1 MYFNFDQKVPNIS
14 NGKNNHYR
22 KATSAITETFYSIR
36 RSQRDNEAN
45 GSFHNNSTD
54 LHSNWEKN
62 TSKSSLGTAAHKT
75 PTSSDSSGDFSETSS
90 DIHKTIQYYNGNL
103 LLPIYSMENKI
114 LSPVEVINVL
124 FNIGSSVSSELVCSQ
139 LPLHVEHNR
148 TFIVDLGSLKCQ
160 DDVKCDDVGSWKNQS
175 YNKFLLT
182 KQKNDWV
189 LVDKK
194 IVGEFPENEIVSIKR
209 HYFTLQGDEN
219 NEDFKRRIDTVISKF

>member
-1 MYFNFDQKVPNIS
+1 MQSPKSFIQFV
-14 NGKNNHYR
+14 
-22 KATSAITETFYSIR
+22 
-36 RSQRDNEAN
+36 EAN
-45 GSFHNNSTD
+45 GTTKLMEVFIT
-54 LHSNWEKN
+54 
-62 TSKSSLGTAAHKT
+62 TQPTFIATGRKT

-90 DIHKTIQYYNGNL
+90 DIHKTIQYYNGSL

-114 LSPVEVINVL
+114 LSPVDVINVL

-139 LPLHVEHNR
+139 QPLHVEHNR
-148 TFIVDLGSLKCQ
+148 TFIVDLSSLKCQ

-182 KQKNDWV
+182 KQKKVWV